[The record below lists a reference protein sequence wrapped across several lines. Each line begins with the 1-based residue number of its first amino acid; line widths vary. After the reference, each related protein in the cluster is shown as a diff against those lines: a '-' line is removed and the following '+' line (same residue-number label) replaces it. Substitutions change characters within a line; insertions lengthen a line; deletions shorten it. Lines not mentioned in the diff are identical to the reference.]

1 MLQECY
7 EIIKD
12 YNKLR
17 DFIDT
22 LEDIEGHKYYV
33 SLFARKK
40 YGGTEGLTSDK
51 CQLKRFTCTKDQLI
65 GKLEQLEIPVG
76 TYTFGDIRVSQQ
88 SLVVYISANPR
99 DMHEAG
105 LRTMEAF
112 MKVIRNKGEIRN
124 PHAEALSQ
132 IQVSGKTRLFNVD
145 LDFVKGYILHTA
157 EIKLWLRGKV
167 NEDAYKLIMTRGG
180 FHILVNLEKL
190 DKSYKH
196 SWYNALLLGSSHKE
210 MLEEKKFTID
220 MKNGDGMLPIPGCT
234 QGGFIPELI

>member
-1 MLQECY
+1 MLKECY
-7 EIIKD
+7 NIITD
-12 YNKLR
+12 YSKLQS
-17 DFIDT
+17 FIDS

-51 CQLKRFTCTKDQLI
+51 CQLKRFTCRKDQLLQ
-65 GKLEQLEIPVG
+65 KLRQLETPLG
-76 TYTFGDIRVSQQ
+76 TYTFGDIVVNQQ

-112 MKVIRNKGEIRN
+112 MKTIRNKEDIRN

-132 IQVSGKTRLFNVD
+132 IQISGKTRLFNVD
-145 LDFVKGYILHTA
+145 LDFHEGFEPSA
-157 EIKLWLRGKV
+157 EAIKVWLRGKV
-167 NEDAYKLIMTRGG
+167 NEDAYKLVRTRGG
-180 FHILVNLEKL
+180 FHILVNLERL
-190 DKSYKH
+190 DKSYKNL
-196 SWYNALLLGSSHKE
+196 WYRSVQMGDFA
-210 MLEEKKFTID
+210 FTVD

-234 QGGFIPELI
+234 QGGFTPELII